1 MDQTQLH
8 NTLPRILIVGGGFAG
23 LTCAR
28 ALASCNADIILA
40 DRNNYH
46 LFQPLLYQVAS
57 AVLPSANIAAP
68 IRQVL
73 RNQQNTTVVLDELT
87 GVDLNRQEAIFNNAV
102 ISYDYLVL
110 AGGATHSYF
119 GHDEWACNAPG
130 LKTLDDALEI
140 RRRVLLAYEAAE
152 WEADDDARKAKLTF
166 VVVGGGPTGV
176 ELAGAL
182 KEIAAKTIPKDFRHI
197 DTTTARVLLL
207 QGGARLL
214 EVMPEKLGLR
224 AKKDLEQMGVQ
235 VRLNSHVTN
244 IKAGNVFIGD
254 ECIPAENV
262 IWAAGVKAA
271 DITAGMGC
279 QIDRQGRIEVA
290 QDLSIPGFPNVFVIG
305 DLARA
310 VNPKTGQLVPGLA
323 SAAMQM
329 GRYAARQIRAE
340 LKDPD
345 TTPVSRPAF
354 VYHDMGSMATI
365 GRNRAVAWV
374 GGFQFG
380 GFAAWAMWSL
390 VHILP
395 LIGFRNKIAV
405 IFSWLWSYFSLSKNV
420 RLILGTPQFRVK
432 KMIHGLSLKI
442 DETGKCEKLRS
453 GDE

>member
-8 NTLPRILIVGGGFAG
+8 NTQPRILIVGGGFAG
-23 LTCAR
+23 LTCAKK
-28 ALASCNADIILA
+28 LASCDADVILA

-57 AVLPSANIAAP
+57 AVLPSADIAVP

-130 LKTLDDALEI
+130 LKTLDDAFEI

-152 WEADDDARKAKLTF
+152 WEADDEARKAKLTF
-166 VVVGGGPTGV
+166 VVIGGGPTGV

-207 QGGARLL
+207 QGGGRLL
-214 EVMPEKLGLR
+214 EAMPEKLGLR
-224 AKKDLEQMGVQ
+224 AKEDLEQMGVQ
-235 VRLNSHVTN
+235 VRLNSHVTD
-244 IKAGNVFIGD
+244 IQEGRVFIGD
-254 ECIPAENV
+254 ECITAENI

-271 DITAGMGC
+271 DVTAGMGC
-279 QIDRQGRIEVA
+279 KIDRQGRIEVA
-290 QDLSIPGFPNVFVIG
+290 PDLSIPGFPNVFVIG

-310 VNPKTGQLVPGLA
+310 VNPKTGRLVPGLA

-329 GRYAARQIRAE
+329 GRYAARQISAE
-340 LKDPD
+340 LKDVQ
-345 TTPVSRPAF
+345 VSRPAF
-354 VYHDMGSMATI
+354 VYRDMGSMATI

-374 GGFQFG
+374 GGLRFG
-380 GFAAWAMWSL
+380 GFAAWAMWSI

-420 RLILGTPQFRVK
+420 RLILGTPRVRVK
-432 KMIHGLSLKI
+432 KMIQGLDLKI
-442 DETGKCEKLRS
+442 DRTGKCEK
-453 GDE
+453 